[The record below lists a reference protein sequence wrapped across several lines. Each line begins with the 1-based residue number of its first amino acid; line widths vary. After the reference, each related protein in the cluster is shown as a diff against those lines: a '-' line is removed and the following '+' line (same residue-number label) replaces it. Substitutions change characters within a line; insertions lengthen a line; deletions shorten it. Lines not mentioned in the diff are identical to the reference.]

1 MLKYLPLSDRLKPII
16 NEGLK
21 ANIIG
26 LKSDYE
32 DYNYYAGTPKGCIIS
47 PTLANFT
54 LNGLENAVFKYVRNL
69 TTSRLERYK
78 RLRGSRVR
86 IYWHIEIVKYADDF
100 LVTARS

>member
-1 MLKYLPLSDRLKPII
+1 LLKYLPLSDRLKPII

-47 PTLANFT
+47 PTPTLANLT

-86 IYWHIEIVKYADDF
+86 IY
-100 LVTARS
+100 